1 MKMVMAIIHRDD
13 EDRVL
18 GALVDAGYTATY
30 GDSRGGVLRRSQ
42 KTLFIAVEREKLEE
56 VLSILRTS
64 CRSCL
69 DTGEGSRNRVAFGPI
84 PATPEV
90 GGSVVFVWDLERFE
104 KY

>member
-1 MKMVMAIIHRDD
+1 MKMVMAIVDRDD
-13 EDRVL
+13 GDRVI

-42 KTLFIAVEREKLEE
+42 KTLFIAVERDKLEE
-56 VLSILRTS
+56 VLGILRKS

-69 DTGEGSRNRVAFGPI
+69 DMGENSSDRVPFGPI